1 MKFLSELKREDI
13 KANGVKINTFYSKS
27 DKKPLLLLHGFP
39 QSAIMWRKVVPLI
52 KDKFSIVCPDLRG
65 YGYSEKPITGY
76 DKKTMASDMFE
87 LMKTLGYSEFF
98 VAGHDRGGRVAHRL
112 TLDYS
117 EAVKKLMVLDIVPT
131 HTLFKNTDMHL
142 AAGYWHWFFFQVRD
156 FPELVLGENPEAF
169 LKLMFNALSYVSDG
183 IELDAFEEYL
193 RIYKM
198 PGTIRATLED
208 YRAAAEIDF
217 FIDGKETKKIECE
230 TSVLWGKFG
239 KMEEIF
245 DVLKTW
251 QEKSNNLVTGSAIKS
266 GHFIPEENPKETA
279 KQIIEFFT

>member
-1 MKFLSELKREDI
+1 
-13 KANGVKINTFYSKS
+13 
-27 DKKPLLLLHGFP
+27 
-39 QSAIMWRKVVPLI
+39 
-52 KDKFSIVCPDLRG
+52 
-65 YGYSEKPITGY
+65 
-76 DKKTMASDMFE
+76 MA
-87 LMKTLGYSEFF
+87 L
-98 VAGHDRGGRVAHRL
+98 V
-112 TLDYS
+112 
-117 EAVKKLMVLDIVPT
+117 
-131 HTLFKNTDMHL
+131 
-142 AAGYWHWFFFQVRD
+142 FQLRD
-156 FPELVLGENPEAF
+156 FPELVLGQNPEAF
-169 LKLMFNALSYVSDG
+169 LKLMFHTLSYNSDG

-230 TSVLWGKFG
+230 LSVLWGKFG

-251 QEKSNNLVTGSAIKS
+251 QEKSNKLVTEAIKS
-266 GHFIPEENPKETA
+266 GHFYSEENPIETA

>member
-98 VAGHDRGGRVAHRL
+98 VRVMTEGDELR
-112 TLDYS
+112 
-117 EAVKKLMVLDIVPT
+117 
-131 HTLFKNTDMHL
+131 TD
-142 AAGYWHWFFFQVRD
+142 
-156 FPELVLGENPEAF
+156 
-169 LKLMFNALSYVSDG
+169 
-183 IELDAFEEYL
+183 
-193 RIYKM
+193 
-198 PGTIRATLED
+198 
-208 YRAAAEIDF
+208 
-217 FIDGKETKKIECE
+217 
-230 TSVLWGKFG
+230 
-239 KMEEIF
+239 
-245 DVLKTW
+245 
-251 QEKSNNLVTGSAIKS
+251 
-266 GHFIPEENPKETA
+266 
-279 KQIIEFFT
+279 